1 LIEKV
6 RLEKVFKKKIKFF
19 IVIWINVYTF
29 DYSIKRKQLKNKI
42 MTNTTKFEA
51 GNVYEMRFI
60 GDSELKP
67 QFICTKRT
75 AKTVTF
81 EKFCS
86 NEKPMSRRIKTYN
99 NVEYILDGSYSMA
112 PSISADKIVL

>member
-1 LIEKV
+1 MGHQ
-6 RLEKVFKKKIKFF
+6 VFIQHTYIYKCSDKACTEEWKI
-19 IVIWINVYTF
+19 N
-29 DYSIKRKQLKNKI
+29 
-42 MTNTTKFEA
+42 EA
-51 GNVYEMRFI
+51 ADIEMRFI

-67 QFICTKRT
+67 KFICTKRT

-99 NVEYILDGSYSMA
+99 NVEYILDGQFLNYN
-112 PSISADKIVL
+112 KQWE